1 MLKTNNKRNK
11 FKKRNKR
18 DNSITEGCYVLAGIR
33 EWEVVA
39 PKKKQKA
46 DLSEVDED
54 DKPIRVISDLE
65 ACKKHLREN
74 EIRGI

>member
-1 MLKTNNKRNK
+1 MNTMWIVNNGLSCVDKDETCTK
-11 FKKRNKR
+11 
-18 DNSITEGCYVLAGIR
+18 DNLVYWKV
-33 EWEVVA
+33 
-39 PKKKQKA
+39 
-46 DLSEVDED
+46 EVDED